1 MSRSTALGRRIVVAA
16 ALPIIGLLA
25 VLGTAVAGIKTS
37 IIELVAGAIAAVA
50 VATAAGLALRTNTY
64 VGRLVRAIKGITVDS
79 VLNTATQSEG
89 ATSIVLSREAT
100 SLPERVGP
108 LNTVAAGVL
117 DVRRAAAEA
126 AIRHADGVR
135 QGFAAPLLRLAQ
147 RNQMLLDR
155 QLAYLDGFEDREVD
169 PDVLDRLFKLDQL
182 ATEMRRTNEGLMVL
196 TGAAPASFDATPVD
210 LLDVVRG
217 AASGVESYSRVRT
230 SVTSGTWI
238 AGPAV
243 NDLAGLLA
251 ELIDNACRYSLP
263 DSPVDVRGTVIDQ
276 GVRISVRDGGP
287 GMIESR
293 FSELNQLLA
302 RPPLVDRVPGSAGL
316 GLLIASHLASRLGV
330 AVTLRPGSPR
340 GIVATVMV
348 DASLLVDRAASA
360 RPLSMGDA
368 DASLPLMVAQLRR
381 RDRLASRQTGD
392 SPDDVDNTG
401 PLVGVPDTKPAIDRY
416 FSPFSPAAAPAAVSP
431 ASPGGPAGDPDAL
444 VAGTRPVFA
453 PLPTPAPH
461 PFDGLPPGPN
471 PAYNSSRHPATAN
484 NDGPLF
490 KLADVGAVP
499 TRTLLGE
506 TDDLAAHGLVR
517 RVPKASLQRD
527 REDFD
532 FDDLDDIGGGIESFE
547 PETGRSGTNAGTPGA
562 PGSGNAGT
570 GRPSARSGRIR
581 DNALADRRSP
591 DDVRRL
597 FADHQEGIRRARMDS
612 PRGDRRP
619 RPGGNRP

>member
-1 MSRSTALGRRIVVAA
+1 
-16 ALPIIGLLA
+16 
-25 VLGTAVAGIKTS
+25 
-37 IIELVAGAIAAVA
+37 
-50 VATAAGLALRTNTY
+50 
-64 VGRLVRAIKGITVDS
+64 
-79 VLNTATQSEG
+79 
-89 ATSIVLSREAT
+89 
-100 SLPERVGP
+100 LPERVGP
-108 LNTVAAGVL
+108 LNTVAAGVV

-263 DSPVDVRGTVIDQ
+263 DSPVDVRATVIDQ

-293 FSELNQLLA
+293 FSELNELLA

-330 AVTLRPGSPR
+330 SVTLRPGSPR

-368 DASLPLMVAQLRR
+368 DGSLPLMVAQLRR
-381 RDRLASRQTGD
+381 RDRLASRQNGD
-392 SPDDVDNTG
+392 NPDDADGSG
-401 PLVGVPDTKPAIDRY
+401 PLVSAPDTKPAIDRY
-416 FSPFSPAAAPAAVSP
+416 FSPFSPAAPAAISP
-431 ASPGGPAGDPDAL
+431 ASPGGPLGDHDAL

-453 PLPTPAPH
+453 PLPTPASH
-461 PFDGLPPGPN
+461 PFDDLPTGSN
-471 PAYNSSRHPATAN
+471 PIYNSARKPATA
-484 NDGPLF
+484 DDDAPLF

-517 RVPKASLQRD
+517 RVPRASLQRD
-527 REDFD
+527 RGEFD
-532 FDDLDDIGGGIESFE
+532 FDDLDDIGGGVESSE
-547 PETGRSGTNAGTPGA
+547 PDTGRSDTGRASAGTN
-562 PGSGNAGT
+562 
-570 GRPSARSGRIR
+570 RSTSRSSRIR
-581 DNALADRRSP
+581 DNSLADRRSP

-597 FADHQEGIRRARMDS
+597 FADHQEGVRRARMDS
-612 PRGDRRP
+612 PRGERRP